1 MRTEDAGAGPIR
13 NLNIGDSVGDLVGG
27 FGRGGGHNGSG
38 GSFATSLGG
47 GGGLLLCGLLL
58 AGVGHHLRSPTVD
71 RKREERKTE

>member
-27 FGRGGGHNGSG
+27 FGRRLHNGGGG
-38 GSFATSLGG
+38 GLSTSLGG